1 MRNAANAVVVGK
13 YITLHAYIRKKSQVN
28 DLGFHFKQLEEI
40 EQIKPNISKRKKKK
54 TRTKPEINKIKNR
67 KTVEK

>member
-54 TRTKPEINKIKNR
+54 QGQNQKSTKLKIGKQ
-67 KTVEK
+67 